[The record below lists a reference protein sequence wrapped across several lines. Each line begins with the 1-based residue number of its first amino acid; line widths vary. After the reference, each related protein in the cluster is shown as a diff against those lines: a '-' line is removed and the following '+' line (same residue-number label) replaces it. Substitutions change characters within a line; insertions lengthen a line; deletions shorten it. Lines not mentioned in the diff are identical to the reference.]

1 MVYITV
7 CYKILGSRPSL
18 HIPGWFLSTDLFLW
32 ENPAFQI
39 WSWEKLARKK
49 NSKKTGIFFT
59 DELVKRIPKK
69 TGIFFTDE
77 LVKKIPNK
85 LEFSLR
91 GYS

>member
-39 WSWEKLARKK
+39 RSWEKLARKK

-69 TGIFFTDE
+69 
-77 LVKKIPNK
+77 
-85 LEFSLR
+85 LEFFLR
-91 GYS
+91 MSS